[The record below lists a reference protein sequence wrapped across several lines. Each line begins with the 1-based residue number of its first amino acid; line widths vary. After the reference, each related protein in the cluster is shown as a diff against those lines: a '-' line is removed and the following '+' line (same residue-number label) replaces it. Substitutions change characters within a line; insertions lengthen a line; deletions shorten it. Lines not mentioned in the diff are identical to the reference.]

1 MFDNHFTTNFA
12 ENALVKK
19 VWKSVNIW
27 QRYGQNFV
35 AYFLGHPVYKTN
47 EVFLDVQKFAA
58 DIDCQGHSS
67 LKVIGYLLAFT
78 RNAWLAI
85 TPSEMRF

>member
-1 MFDNHFTTNFA
+1 MDKTLWLT
-12 ENALVKK
+12 
-19 VWKSVNIW
+19 
-27 QRYGQNFV
+27 
-35 AYFLGHPVYKTN
+35 FLGHPVYKTN

-85 TPSEMRF
+85 TPSEFRKCVFSLVENSNSRFRDIAL